1 MASEVV
7 EIEGHIIDSL
17 ILAKVMDVI
26 LGAGAD
32 YRVLD
37 VEIGKSNVDTSR
49 ARIEV
54 IADTEDALASLL
66 VELQVHGANRAHM
79 GEAELVGADADGVLP
94 PGFYATT
101 NLPTRVRL
109 GGRWLEVENPEM
121 DCALV
126 VRSVDRAA
134 PSRESAAEDG
144 PGWRVR
150 TVPMHRVRAGD
161 LVVVGSWS
169 GSRPPSVPGAPR
181 PSSS

>member
-37 VEIGKSNVDTSR
+37 VEIGKANIETSR

-54 IADTEDALASLL
+54 TADNEDALASLL
-66 VELQVHGANRAHM
+66 VELQGHGANRMDM
-79 GEAELVGADADGVLP
+79 GEAELVAADADGVLP

-101 NLPTRVRL
+101 NLPTRIRL

-121 DCALV
+121 DCALI
-126 VRSVDRAA
+126 VRSVERGAASRA
-134 PSRESAAEDG
+134 PAAEDG

-150 TVPMHRVRAGD
+150 TVPMHRVRAGG
-161 LVVVGSWS
+161 LVG
-169 GSRPPSVPGAPR
+169 GGRAGA
-181 PSSS
+181 